1 MKNEI
6 SVKNFLTILKDSIW
20 ETLTDGSYAKY
31 YGNIEN
37 LLFGLDEK
45 ICLTD
50 LSSLDGLTDSEHFDI
65 FLRSSSPEELD
76 KRFYAIYFELRT
88 WKRRLVSEKI
98 SVLNNKKIKAGEI
111 IVGMILAVTCI
122 LGILL
127 IYASFGEEN
136 LWSKVVSA
144 VLTVLDAVL
153 GVAFFLYEFC
163 NDKKQIKVIEKAEQ
177 EKESVNHNEFIGLK
191 IGKQINKNK
200 GHVVNGNKIVRTKE
214 ISGSEEWNENSK
226 E

>member
-6 SVKNFLTILKDSIW
+6 SVKNFISILKDSIW

-45 ICLTD
+45 ICITD
-50 LSSLDGLTDSEHFDI
+50 LSSLDGLTDNERFDI

-163 NDKKQIKVIEKAEQ
+163 NDKKQNKVIEKAEQ